1 MRQSNPNGAALDAI
15 SNVVIGRAL
24 VVSKTLR
31 TGFLE
36 KIYENAL
43 VYELR
48 KAGLK
53 VSQQHSVSVYYE
65 SEIVGTYV
73 VDLLVEGA
81 LMVELKAVRILEP
94 IHKAQCL
101 NYLKATGLPLC
112 LLINF
117 GNPRLDIRRVVNNF

>member
-1 MRQSNPNGAALDAI
+1 MAQRSANRLDLDAI

-24 VVSKTLR
+24 VVSKALR

-43 VYELR
+43 AYELR

-53 VSQQHSVSVYYE
+53 ISQQQNISVYYE
-65 SEIVGTYV
+65 GEIVGSYA
-73 VDLLVEGA
+73 VDLLAENRM
-81 LMVELKAVRILEP
+81 MVELKAVRNLDP
-94 IHKAQCL
+94 IHKAECL
-101 NYLKATGLPLC
+101 NYLKATDLSLC

-117 GNPRLDIRRVVNNF
+117 GNPRLDVRRVVNNF